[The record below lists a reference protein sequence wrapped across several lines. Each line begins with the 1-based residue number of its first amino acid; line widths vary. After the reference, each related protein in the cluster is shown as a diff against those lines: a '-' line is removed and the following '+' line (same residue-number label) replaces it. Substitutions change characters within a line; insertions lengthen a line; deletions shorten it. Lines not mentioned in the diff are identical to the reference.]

1 MIYSLPAD
9 RDFVLE
15 NPVRILKARIMGIET
30 DHRGAA
36 FVPHDMKDK
45 HFVAGR

>member
-1 MIYSLPAD
+1 
-9 RDFVLE
+9 
-15 NPVRILKARIMGIET
+15 VRILKARIMGIET